1 MRTMKID
8 GLTINAPADIDREE
22 LLAYVQKYKSE
33 YLTIT
38 GLDIDLDGDFAN
50 ITVHTANKPFERI
63 RRITGQPD

>member
-50 ITVHTANKPFERI
+50 ITVHPANKPFERI